1 MVFHVLFE
9 GAGRSSVEA
18 KFGTFCGNKQI
29 CSHHRED
36 TRCVV
41 TSFIS
46 FYLYM
51 LQALWNGLS
60 YYEFYDDSCSWTLLE
75 TLPHCYHGRII
86 MKNYHI
92 LSRDLKVLITVSSVA
107 ARHV

>member
-9 GAGRSSVEA
+9 GAGRSLVEA

-51 LQALWNGLS
+51 LQALCGMVCLNTSFMMAHAAGP
-60 YYEFYDDSCSWTLLE
+60 C
-75 TLPHCYHGRII
+75 
-86 MKNYHI
+86 
-92 LSRDLKVLITVSSVA
+92 LKHFLTATMV
-107 ARHV
+107 